1 LSALWPLAIS
11 YWLLAAGGWLERFF
25 DIQTIQIVKSQGQ
38 EARGLKPACRGA
50 LPRRSFLTAIA
61 LTTAV
66 NEGGARQSKDMT
78 PETRIV
84 RFCDPAQHSH
94 KSPL

>member
-66 NEGGARQSKDMT
+66 NEGGSSTEQRHDT
-78 PETRIV
+78 
-84 RFCDPAQHSH
+84 
-94 KSPL
+94 